1 MRTLTSLVCLALAIH
16 STNAKF
22 ECPTPV
28 VCDPSLESEDYVNSA
43 HYATSEQC
51 QQACQIGHPYNP
63 CKFFTW
69 IPNAAPG
76 VTNCFQMSACTEMSD
91 PITGAT
97 SGAWSCDDEDIFCG
111 PVADIPIFDDKKTVW
126 TCDHNV
132 HPYGN
137 ADLKIFQD
145 VTCYTTCPSFKEYNG
160 TKEERSDLVVA
171 STCRFDRTTNQ
182 TGWSQADPGNV
193 MDTAG
198 NMIMA
203 ADMTPNPACGCEDLV
218 LPGQV
223 AEEDGKIWQCLY
235 EPSNG
240 IDTIIKDDNECQLIC
255 DQLVVFDLFCSEGM
269 WSIDYLTS
277 AEDIFCHGATDGYT
291 EISTYWPTNPPPAT
305 TTTQAPSTSSA
316 AAPTSTVA
324 PTTSAAPTTTAAPT
338 TSKAPTAAPTTTKAP
353 QPTSASTAAPT
364 TSA

>member
-1 MRTLTSLVCLALAIH
+1 M
-16 STNAKF
+16 
-22 ECPTPV
+22 
-28 VCDPSLESEDYVNSA
+28 
-43 HYATSEQC
+43 
-51 QQACQIGHPYNP
+51 G
-63 CKFFTW
+63 
-69 IPNAAPG
+69 
-76 VTNCFQMSACTEMSD
+76 
-91 PITGAT
+91 
-97 SGAWSCDDEDIFCG
+97 
-111 PVADIPIFDDKKTVW
+111 
-126 TCDHNV
+126 
-132 HPYGN
+132 
-137 ADLKIFQD
+137 
-145 VTCYTTCPSFKEYNG
+145 
-160 TKEERSDLVVA
+160 
-171 STCRFDRTTNQ
+171 

-218 LPGQV
+218 LSGQV

-305 TTTQAPSTSSA
+305 TTQAPSTSSA

-338 TSKAPTAAPTTTKAP
+338 TSKAPTAAPTTDAP
-353 QPTSASTAAPT
+353 TTTEAPTPT

>member
-1 MRTLTSLVCLALAIH
+1 M
-16 STNAKF
+16 
-22 ECPTPV
+22 
-28 VCDPSLESEDYVNSA
+28 
-43 HYATSEQC
+43 
-51 QQACQIGHPYNP
+51 G
-63 CKFFTW
+63 
-69 IPNAAPG
+69 
-76 VTNCFQMSACTEMSD
+76 
-91 PITGAT
+91 
-97 SGAWSCDDEDIFCG
+97 
-111 PVADIPIFDDKKTVW
+111 
-126 TCDHNV
+126 
-132 HPYGN
+132 
-137 ADLKIFQD
+137 
-145 VTCYTTCPSFKEYNG
+145 
-160 TKEERSDLVVA
+160 
-171 STCRFDRTTNQ
+171 

-316 AAPTSTVA
+316 AAPTTTVA

-338 TSKAPTAAPTTTKAP
+338 TSKAPTAAPTTDAPTTTKAP
-353 QPTSASTAAPT
+353 TPT